1 MKKVSFKIGQ
11 QVRIVRGPFKDKVG
25 EVLGFED
32 DDLIVQFGALKVRI
46 AAALLVADPPA
57 EQRLQ
62 SSHSRPRK
70 KRP

>member
-25 EVLGFED
+25 TVLGFED

-46 AAALLVADPPA
+46 GASLLAADEPT
-57 EQRLQ
+57 EQRLR
-62 SSHSRPRK
+62 SSHASPRK
-70 KRP
+70 K